1 MLGSRRRKTKEG
13 QRSKSKS
20 CGENEDV
27 HMDKNINMEKPNSD
41 GEWEIEFLEEDVEA
55 REFFAG
61 KTVNAKTP
69 QWELKVAEIVAEFE
83 HRELVGE
90 STNQKEP
97 RMAPMERTVELLD
110 TEVGSNENEKGKPLG
125 IGNVAHGIVLE
136 RTERTKVESSR
147 KRLRITSEED
157 TEEVI
162 QGKKKDDK
170 HPMEEEGLPNTLND
184 IDKDNTNV
192 EKEGLESI
200 KDIENVEVF
209 EGNGS
214 LK

>member
-162 QGKKKDDK
+162 Q
-170 HPMEEEGLPNTLND
+170 
-184 IDKDNTNV
+184 DKDNTNV

-214 LK
+214 LKVKNLPLSR